1 MRKQRRRSVGSWVE
15 VEGSEL
21 NDYGSKVRRVCTS
34 CGRETYLTV
43 SPPMWAG
50 DVFNTGCLERSL
62 GAIDKCDGTTIT
74 VRESWR
80 LLKREANN
88 GKSV

>member
-1 MRKQRRRSVGSWVE
+1 MSKQRRRSIGSWVE
-15 VEGSEL
+15 IEASEL
-21 NDYGSKVRRVCTS
+21 ANYGSRVRRICTT

-50 DVFNTGCLERSL
+50 DVFSTGCLERSPFSA
-62 GAIDKCDGTTIT
+62 GTCDGTTIT

-80 LLKREANN
+80 LLKQEGA
-88 GKSV
+88 K